1 MTKLTLKY
9 DQEKLQSHLTGKHS
23 LVTIRAILIGLLL
36 IPINSY
42 WHIQMTLVWLMNFP
56 AILALFFNV
65 IFIIFVLVAINHLL
79 KKYVPKIAF
88 HQGELLTIYIM
99 LCSATALNGY
109 DMMQC
114 LVSLISTGTWYA
126 TPENEWI
133 ELFGHYLP
141 DWLVIKNREVLRPF
155 YEGETSFYVAKYIR
169 GWAVSIASW
178 TLFTTVLI
186 FVMVCINVLLRKQ
199 WIENERLAYPIA
211 ELPFDMTREESAKF
225 FSNKALWVG
234 IAVAGGISLL
244 NGFAYFYPT
253 IPRIPIWVTS
263 LNRYF
268 TTKPWNAIY
277 SMNITLYPFVIGLG
291 FLMPLDLV
299 FSYWAFYLFWQ
310 AQRVMGSYAGLSS
323 LPGFPYPMAQVRG
336 VWIGLLLFALWA
348 GRKHFA
354 RVFLKAFT
362 GRGIDGFDTP
372 SATQPKDSQE
382 PMTYRN
388 ALIGIILGMGFILGF
403 CYLAGFSPWVALLF
417 FLIYFALST
426 AITRIRAELG
436 PPAHDMY
443 GAGPDYILTTLLG
456 TRRIGQQ
463 NLTVMTLF
471 YWINRESYRAHPM
484 PHQLEGFKLAD
495 RVGMSGN
502 RVIVA
507 ILLATLVGAL
517 SCFWAFLHAGYQ
529 LGTEARLYRTT
540 WFAREGYNILASR
553 LTYPAD
559 VGYNDILFMCIGF
572 IFTVTILLIRTKF
585 LWWPLHPV
593 GYAVTGWWIIGRLWF
608 PLLISSIVK
617 WSALKFGGVRA
628 YRRMVPFFLGL
639 ILGDFVMGSLWSIL
653 GIALGRHTYVFW
665 GG

>member
-1 MTKLTLKY
+1 MNK
-9 DQEKLQSHLTGKHS
+9 QSLPVKKHS
-23 LVTIRAILIGLLL
+23 PVTIRAILVGLLL

-56 AILALFFNV
+56 AILTLLFNV
-65 IFIIFVLVAINHLL
+65 IFILFSLVVINYPL
-79 KKYVPKIAF
+79 KKYFPQIAF

-99 LCSATALNGY
+99 LCAATALNGY

-114 LVSLISTGTWYA
+114 LVSLIGTGTWYA
-126 TPENEWI
+126 TPENEWT

-141 DWLVIKNREVLRPF
+141 NWLVIKDREILMPF
-155 YEGETSFYVAKYIR
+155 YEGETSLYVTKYIR
-169 GWAVSIASW
+169 GWALPIASW
-178 TLFTTVLI
+178 TLFVMALI
-186 FVMVCINVLLRKQ
+186 FVMVCINVLLRRQ

-211 ELPFDMTREESAKF
+211 ELPFDMTVEDNSRF
-225 FSNKALWVG
+225 FSNRALWIG
-234 IAVAGGISLL
+234 IAVAGGTSLL
-244 NGFAYFYPT
+244 NGFSYLYPT
-253 IPRIPIWVTS
+253 VPRIPIWVTS

-268 TTKPWNAIY
+268 TSKPWNAIY

-310 AQRVMGSYAGLSS
+310 AQRVMGSYAGIAS

-354 RVFLKAFT
+354 RVFKQAFT
-362 GRGIDGFDTP
+362 GRAID
-372 SATQPKDSQE
+372 DSNE
-382 PMTYRN
+382 PMAYRN
-388 ALIGIILGMGFILGF
+388 ALIGIVFGMAFILGF
-403 CYLAGFSPWVALLF
+403 CYLAGFSLWMALLF
-417 FLIYFALST
+417 FFIYFALST

-456 TRRIGQQ
+456 ARRIGQR

-495 RVGMSGN
+495 RVGMGGS
-502 RVIVA
+502 RVIAA
-507 ILLATLVGAL
+507 ILLATLIGAL
-517 SCFWAFLHAGYQ
+517 SCFWAFLHAGYKI
-529 LGTEARLYRTT
+529 GTEARLYRTT

-553 LTYPAD
+553 ITHPTG
-559 VGYNDILFMCIGF
+559 VEYNDLLFMGIGF
-572 IFTVTILLIRTKF
+572 IFTVTILLIRTRF

-617 WSALKFGGVRA
+617 WAALKLGGVRA
-628 YRRMVPFFLGL
+628 YRRMMPFFLGL
-639 ILGDFVMGSLWSIL
+639 ILGDFVVGSLWSIL

>member
-1 MTKLTLKY
+1 MTKSPPKY
-9 DQEKLQSHLTGKHS
+9 NRDKLQSSPTKKRS
-23 LVTIRAILIGLLL
+23 PVTLRAILVGLLL

-42 WHIQMTLVWLMNFP
+42 WHVQMTLVWLMNFP
-56 AILALFFNV
+56 AILALLFNV
-65 IFIIFVLVAINHLL
+65 IFILFILVAINHLL

-88 HQGELLTIYIM
+88 RQGELLTIYIM

-114 LVSLISTGTWYA
+114 LVSLIGTGTWYA

-133 ELFGHYLP
+133 ELFTHYLP
-141 DWLVIKNREVLRPF
+141 NWLVIKDREILSAF
-155 YEGETSFYVAKYIR
+155 YEGETTFYLAKYIR
-169 GWAVSIASW
+169 GWAVPIASW
-178 TLFTTVLI
+178 TLFTLVLI
-186 FVMVCINVLLRKQ
+186 YVMVCINVLLRKQ
-199 WIENERLAYPIA
+199 WIENERLAYPIV
-211 ELPFDMTREESAKF
+211 ELPFDMTREEKPSF
-225 FSNKALWVG
+225 FANRVLWIG
-234 IAVAGGISLL
+234 IALAGGVSLL
-244 NGFAYFYPT
+244 NGFSYLYPS
-253 IPRIPIWVTS
+253 IPKMPIWVTS

-268 TTKPWNAIY
+268 TSKPWNSIY
-277 SMNITLYPFVIGLG
+277 SMNVTLYPFVIGLG

-310 AQRVMGSYAGLSS
+310 AQRIMGSYFGLSS

-336 VWIGLLLFALWA
+336 VWMGLLLFALWG

-354 RVFLKAFT
+354 SVLLKAFT
-362 GRGIDGFDTP
+362 GSGVN
-372 SATQPKDSQE
+372 DSDE

-388 ALIGIILGMGFILGF
+388 ALMGIAIGMGVILGF
-403 CYLAGFSPWVALLF
+403 CYLAGLSFWFALSF
-417 FLIYFALST
+417 FFIYFALST
-426 AITRIRAELG
+426 TITRIRAELG

-456 TRRIGQQ
+456 TRRIGRQ

-495 RVGMSGN
+495 RVGMRGN

-507 ILLATLVGAL
+507 ILLATFLGAL
-517 SCFWAFLHAGYQ
+517 SCFWAFLHAGYK

-540 WFAREGYNILASR
+540 WFAREGYSILASR
-553 LTYPAD
+553 LTHPAG
-559 VGYNDILFMCIGF
+559 VGYTDILFMCIGF
-572 IFTVTILLIRTKF
+572 VFTMTMLIIRTKF
-585 LWWPLHPV
+585 LWWALHPV

-608 PLLISSIVK
+608 PLLISSVVK
-617 WSALKFGGVRA
+617 WAALKFGGVRA

-639 ILGDFVMGSLWSIL
+639 ILGDFVMGSFWSIL
-653 GIALGRHTYVFW
+653 GIALGRRTYVFW

>member
-1 MTKLTLKY
+1 
-9 DQEKLQSHLTGKHS
+9 
-23 LVTIRAILIGLLL
+23 
-36 IPINSY
+36 
-42 WHIQMTLVWLMNFP
+42 MTLVWLMNFP
-56 AILALFFNV
+56 AILTLLFNV
-65 IFIIFVLVAINHLL
+65 IFILFLLVVINYPL
-79 KKYVPKIAF
+79 KKYFPQIAF

-99 LCSATALNGY
+99 LCAATALNGY

-114 LVSLISTGTWYA
+114 LVSLIGTGAWYA

-133 ELFGHYLP
+133 ELFGHNLP
-141 DWLVIKNREVLRPF
+141 NWLVIKDRTILSPF
-155 YEGETSFYVAKYIR
+155 YEGETSLYVTKYIR
-169 GWAVSIASW
+169 GWSVPIASW
-178 TLFTTVLI
+178 TLFVLALI

-199 WIENERLAYPIA
+199 WVENERLAYPIA
-211 ELPFDMTREESAKF
+211 ELPFDMTREESSRF
-225 FSNKALWVG
+225 FSNRALWLG
-234 IAVAGGISLL
+234 IAIAGGISLL
-244 NGFAYFYPT
+244 NGFSYLYPT

-268 TTKPWNAIY
+268 TSKPWNAIY

-310 AQRVMGSYAGLSS
+310 AQRVMGSYAGIAS

-348 GRKHFA
+348 GRKHFV
-354 RVFLKAFT
+354 RVFKKALT
-362 GRGIDGFDTP
+362 GRGIDDT
-372 SATQPKDSQE
+372 KE

-388 ALIGIILGMGFILGF
+388 ALIGIVVGMGFILGF
-403 CYLAGFSPWVALLF
+403 CYLAGFSLWMAISF
-417 FLIYFALST
+417 FFIYFALST

-471 YWINRESYRAHPM
+471 YWINREAYRAHPM
-484 PHQLEGFKLAD
+484 PHQLEGFKLVD
-495 RVGMSGN
+495 RVGMRGN
-502 RVIVA
+502 KIIAA
-507 ILLATLVGAL
+507 ILLATFLGAL
-517 SCFWAFLHAGYQ
+517 SCFWAFLHAGYK

-553 LTYPAD
+553 ITYPTG
-559 VGYNDILFMCIGF
+559 VEYNDLFFMCIGF
-572 IFTVTILLIRTKF
+572 IFTIIILLIRTRF

-617 WSALKFGGVRA
+617 WSALKLGGVRA
-628 YRRMVPFFLGL
+628 YRRMMPFFLGL
-639 ILGDFVMGSLWSIL
+639 ILGDFVVGSFWSIL

>member
-1 MTKLTLKY
+1 MNKQPLSIK
-9 DQEKLQSHLTGKHS
+9 KHS
-23 LVTIRAILIGLLL
+23 PVTIRAILVGLLL

-56 AILALFFNV
+56 AILTLLFNV
-65 IFIIFVLVAINHLL
+65 IFILFFLVVINYPL
-79 KKYVPKIAF
+79 KQYFPQIAF

-99 LCSATALNGY
+99 LCAATALNGY

-114 LVSLISTGTWYA
+114 LVSLIGTGTWYA
-126 TPENEWI
+126 TPENEWT

-141 DWLVIKNREVLRPF
+141 NWLVIKDRSILLPF
-155 YEGETSFYVAKYIR
+155 YEGETSLYVTKYIR
-169 GWAVSIASW
+169 GWGLPIASW
-178 TLFTTVLI
+178 TLFVMALI

-211 ELPFDMTREESAKF
+211 ELPFDMTVEETSKF
-225 FSNKALWVG
+225 FSNRALWLG

-244 NGFAYFYPT
+244 NGFSYLYPI

-268 TTKPWNAIY
+268 TSKPWNAIY

-291 FLMPLDLV
+291 FIMPLDLV

-310 AQRVMGSYAGLSS
+310 AQRVMGSYAGIAN

-354 RVFLKAFT
+354 SVFKKAFT
-362 GRGIDGFDTP
+362 GRGID
-372 SATQPKDSQE
+372 DSNE

-388 ALIGIILGMGFILGF
+388 ALIGIVFGMAFILGF
-403 CYLAGFSPWVALLF
+403 CYLAGFSLWMAISF
-417 FLIYFALST
+417 FFIYFALST

-443 GAGPDYILTTLLG
+443 GSGPDYILTTMFG

-495 RVGMSGN
+495 RVGMRGN

-507 ILLATLVGAL
+507 ILLATFIGAI
-517 SCFWAFLHAGYQ
+517 SCFWAFLHAGYK

-540 WFAREGYNILASR
+540 WFAREGYNILTSR
-553 LTYPAD
+553 ITHPTGVEYTDL
-559 VGYNDILFMCIGF
+559 LFMGIGF
-572 IFTVTILLIRTKF
+572 IFTVTILLIRTRF

-617 WSALKFGGVRA
+617 WSALKLGGVRA
-628 YRRMVPFFLGL
+628 YRRMMPFFLGL
-639 ILGDFVMGSLWSIL
+639 ILGDFVVGSFWSIL

>member
-1 MTKLTLKY
+1 MRRDKSQPHFIET
-9 DQEKLQSHLTGKHS
+9 HHH
-23 LVTIRAILIGLLL
+23 VTIRAIIVGLLL

-56 AILALFFNV
+56 AILTLLFNV
-65 IFIIFVLVAINHLL
+65 IFILFFLVVINYPL
-79 KKYVPKIAF
+79 KKYFPQIAF

-99 LCSATALNGY
+99 LCAATALNGY

-114 LVSLISTGTWYA
+114 LVSLIGTGTWYA
-126 TPENEWI
+126 TPENEWT

-141 DWLVIKNREVLRPF
+141 NWLVIKNRSILLPF
-155 YEGETSFYVAKYIR
+155 YEGETSLYVTKYIR
-169 GWAVSIASW
+169 GWGLPIASW
-178 TLFTTVLI
+178 TLFVMALI

-211 ELPFDMTREESAKF
+211 ELPFDMTVEETSKF
-225 FSNKALWVG
+225 FSNRALWLG

-244 NGFAYFYPT
+244 NGFAYLYPI

-268 TTKPWNAIY
+268 TSKPWNAIY

-291 FLMPLDLV
+291 FIMPLDLV

-310 AQRVMGSYAGLSS
+310 AQRVMGSYSGIAS

-336 VWIGLLLFALWA
+336 VWIGLLLFAIWA

-354 RVFLKAFT
+354 RVFKQAFT
-362 GRGIDGFDTP
+362 RRGID
-372 SATQPKDSQE
+372 DSNE

-388 ALIGIILGMGFILGF
+388 ALIGIVFGMAFILGF
-403 CYLAGFSPWVALLF
+403 CYLAGFSPWMAISF
-417 FLIYFALST
+417 FFIYFALST

-443 GAGPDYILTTLLG
+443 GSGPDYILTTMFG

-495 RVGMSGN
+495 RVGMRGN

-507 ILLATLVGAL
+507 ILLATFIGAI
-517 SCFWAFLHAGYQ
+517 SCFWAFLHAGYK

-553 LTYPAD
+553 ITHPTGVEYSDL
-559 VGYNDILFMCIGF
+559 LFMGIGF
-572 IFTVTILLIRTKF
+572 IFTVTILLIRTRF

-617 WSALKFGGVRA
+617 WSALKLGGVRA
-628 YRRMVPFFLGL
+628 YRRMMPFFLGL
-639 ILGDFVMGSLWSIL
+639 ILGDFVVGSSWSIL

>member
-1 MTKLTLKY
+1 MTKLPVKY
-9 DQEKLQSHLTGKHS
+9 NQKKQAPSTDKHS
-23 LVTIRAILIGLLL
+23 PVTIRAIFVGLLL

-56 AILALFFNV
+56 AILALLFNV
-65 IFIIFVLVAINHLL
+65 IFILFILVAINHPL
-79 KKYVPKIAF
+79 KQYVPKIAF
-88 HQGELLTIYIM
+88 RQGELLTIYIM
-99 LCSATALNGY
+99 LCSSTALNGY

-114 LVSLISTGTWYA
+114 LVSLIGTGTWYA
-126 TPENEWI
+126 TPENEWV
-133 ELFGHYLP
+133 ELFAHYLP
-141 DWLVIKNREVLRPF
+141 DWLVIKDREILSAF
-155 YEGETSFYVAKYIR
+155 YEGETTLYVAKYVR
-169 GWAVSIASW
+169 GWAVPIASW
-178 TLFTTVLI
+178 TLFTLALI
-186 FVMVCINVLLRKQ
+186 YVMVCINVLLRKQ
-199 WIENERLAYPIA
+199 WIENERLAYPIV
-211 ELPFDMTREESAKF
+211 ELPFDMTREGKPNF
-225 FSNKALWVG
+225 FANRVLWIG
-234 IAVAGGISLL
+234 IAIAGGISLL
-244 NGFAYFYPT
+244 NGFSYLYPS

-268 TTKPWNAIY
+268 TSKPWNAIY
-277 SMNITLYPFVIGLG
+277 SMNVTLYPFVIGLG

-310 AQRVMGSYAGLSS
+310 AQRIMGSYLGLSS

-336 VWIGLLLFALWA
+336 VWIGLLLFALWG

-362 GRGIDGFDTP
+362 GSGVD
-372 SATQPKDSQE
+372 DSNE

-388 ALIGIILGMGFILGF
+388 ALIGIAIGTGGILGF
-403 CYLAGFSPWVALLF
+403 SYLAGLSLWFALSF

-426 AITRIRAELG
+426 TITRIRAELG

-456 TRRIGQQ
+456 THRIGQQ
-463 NLTVMTLF
+463 NLSVMTLF

-495 RVGMSGN
+495 RVGMRGN

-507 ILLATLVGAL
+507 ILLATFLGAL
-517 SCFWAFLHAGYQ
+517 SCFWAFLHAGYK

-540 WFAREGYNILASR
+540 WFAREGYRILASR
-553 LTYPAD
+553 LTYPAG
-559 VGYNDILFMCIGF
+559 VEYTDILFMCIGF
-572 IFTVTILLIRTKF
+572 VFTITMLIIRTKF
-585 LWWPLHPV
+585 LWWALHPV

-608 PLLISSIVK
+608 PLLISSGVK
-617 WSALKFGGVRA
+617 WTALKFGGVRA

-639 ILGDFVMGSLWSIL
+639 ILGDFVMGSFWSIL
-653 GIALGRHTYVFW
+653 GIVLGRHTYVFW

>member
-1 MTKLTLKY
+1 MNKQPLSIK
-9 DQEKLQSHLTGKHS
+9 KHS
-23 LVTIRAILIGLLL
+23 PVTIRAILVGLLL

-56 AILALFFNV
+56 AILTLLFNV
-65 IFIIFVLVAINHLL
+65 IFILFFLVVINYPL
-79 KKYVPKIAF
+79 KQYFPQIAF

-99 LCSATALNGY
+99 LCAATALNGY

-114 LVSLISTGTWYA
+114 LVSLIGTGTWYA
-126 TPENEWI
+126 TPENEWT

-141 DWLVIKNREVLRPF
+141 NWLVIKDRSILLPF
-155 YEGETSFYVAKYIR
+155 YEGETSLYVTKYIR
-169 GWAVSIASW
+169 GWGLPIASW
-178 TLFTTVLI
+178 TLFVMALI

-211 ELPFDMTREESAKF
+211 ELPFDMTVEETSKF
-225 FSNKALWVG
+225 FSNRALWLG

-244 NGFAYFYPT
+244 NGFSYLYPI

-268 TTKPWNAIY
+268 TSKPWNAIY

-291 FLMPLDLV
+291 FIMPLDLV

-310 AQRVMGSYAGLSS
+310 AQRVMGSYAGIAN

-354 RVFLKAFT
+354 SVFKKAFT
-362 GRGIDGFDTP
+362 GRGID
-372 SATQPKDSQE
+372 DSNE

-388 ALIGIILGMGFILGF
+388 ALIGIVFGMAFILGF
-403 CYLAGFSPWVALLF
+403 CYLAGFSLWMAISF
-417 FLIYFALST
+417 FFIYFALST

-443 GAGPDYILTTLLG
+443 GSGPDYILTTMFG

-495 RVGMSGN
+495 RVGMRGN

-507 ILLATLVGAL
+507 ILLATFIGAI
-517 SCFWAFLHAGYQ
+517 SCFWAFLHAGYK

-553 LTYPAD
+553 ITHPTGVEYTDL
-559 VGYNDILFMCIGF
+559 LFMGIGF
-572 IFTVTILLIRTKF
+572 IFTVTILLIRTRF

-617 WSALKFGGVRA
+617 WAALKLGGVRA
-628 YRRMVPFFLGL
+628 YRRMMPFFLGL
-639 ILGDFVMGSLWSIL
+639 ILGDFVVGSFWSIL